1 MKKIL
6 GIVVL
11 VLLSVSNLNFQST
24 KAAFIDIFKEPI
36 EVCMDILVS
45 EVDNSESYA
54 ARRCKGINKGEVA
67 CMKRLIK
74 DDIPPLTSLRR
85 CKKDLKLFENLFD

>member
-1 MKKIL
+1 MNKLL
-6 GIVVL
+6 GILVL

-24 KAAFIDIFKEPI
+24 KAGLLDIFKEPI

-45 EVDNSESYA
+45 EYDSSESYA
-54 ARRCKGINKGEVA
+54 ARRCKGINKGELA

-74 DDIPPLTSLRR
+74 DDIPPLSSLRR
-85 CKKDLKLFENLFD
+85 CKKD